1 MDNIII
7 KKATLENLS
16 VIQALNDELFKLE
29 KENYD
34 TTLVR
39 DWALSEEG
47 KEYFKNLIFNNYV
60 IVAIID
66 NQIVGYLAGGINEQ
80 GTYEEIQYGEIY
92 NMFIKSTCRGN
103 GIGRK
108 LICNFKEYCKQNGI
122 NNLKVTASAKN
133 KNAIE
138 FYHRNGF
145 EDFNLT
151 LTMNI
156 KEETK

>member
-1 MDNIII
+1 MDNIVI
-7 KKATLENLS
+7 KIATLENLAD
-16 VIQALNDELFKLE
+16 IQFLNDELFKLE

-34 TTLVR
+34 KTLVR
-39 DWALSEEG
+39 DWALSDEG
-47 KEYFKNLIFNNYV
+47 KEYFKELITNNYV
-60 IVAIID
+60 IVAKLD
-66 NQIVGYLAGGINEQ
+66 NEIVGYLAGGINEK
-80 GTYEEIQYGEIY
+80 GSYEEVQYGEIY

-103 GIGRK
+103 GIGEK

-138 FYHRNGF
+138 FYHRRGF

-151 LTMNI
+151 LTMEI
-156 KEETK
+156 KEKRV